1 MGDLVK
7 EGIFWEGDVT
17 AFQSILLSNYGFNP
31 WDASDSAYTPTVA
44 NIGGRDL
51 DEEMAWWNADLRNV

>member
-1 MGDLVK
+1 MSVMGDLVK
-7 EGIFWEGDVT
+7 EGIFWEGDFT
-17 AFQSILLSNYGFNP
+17 SFQFILLSNYRFN
-31 WDASDSAYTPTVA
+31 ASNSAYTSTVV